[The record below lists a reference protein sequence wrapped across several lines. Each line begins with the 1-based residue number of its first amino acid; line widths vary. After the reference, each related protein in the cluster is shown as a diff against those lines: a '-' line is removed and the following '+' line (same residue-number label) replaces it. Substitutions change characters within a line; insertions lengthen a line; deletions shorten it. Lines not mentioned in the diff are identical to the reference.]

1 MQPLPAVLADTA
13 QAGASDSL
21 TLAAGAPTALPYGLR
36 RLTGGAG
43 SVQDR
48 IPAAYNGT
56 TKVATVSPRWRV
68 NLLERSEEIDDAA
81 WTKFGSGTGS
91 APVVTANF
99 AAAPD
104 GSLTAERVQF
114 DKGAGTGI
122 GDLSELKQ
130 NVPGLTNPHTSAIAV
145 WLRSNDENT
154 YTPRLRHNVTP
165 TDVQI
170 TPQWQKFEVVR
181 GSLASTTGS
190 FELITRGDIPTL
202 SQTADVLFWAA
213 QFVEG
218 DELTDYIKTEAAA
231 ITLPDAT
238 TGYEIV
244 PLVRLRAPTG
254 VHRARDRR

>member
-1 MQPLPAVLADTA
+1 
-13 QAGASDSL
+13 
-21 TLAAGAPTALPYGLR
+21 
-36 RLTGGAG
+36 
-43 SVQDR
+43 
-48 IPAAYNGT
+48 
-56 TKVATVSPRWRV
+56 VATVSPRWRV
-68 NLLERSEEIDDAA
+68 NLLERSEEIDDAV
-81 WTKFGSGTGS
+81 WTKFGAGTGS

-122 GDLSELKQ
+122 VDLSELKQ

-154 YTPRLRHNVTP
+154 YTLRLRHNVTP
-165 TDVQI
+165 MNVQI

-181 GSLASTTGS
+181 GALASATGS
-190 FELITRGDIPTL
+190 FELITRGDLAT

-213 QFVEG
+213 QFEEG
-218 DELTDYIKTEAAA
+218 SELGDYIKTVAAA

-238 TGYEIV
+238 TTYEVV
-244 PLVRLRAPTG
+244 PLVRLRAPIG
-254 VHRARDRR
+254 AHRVRDRR